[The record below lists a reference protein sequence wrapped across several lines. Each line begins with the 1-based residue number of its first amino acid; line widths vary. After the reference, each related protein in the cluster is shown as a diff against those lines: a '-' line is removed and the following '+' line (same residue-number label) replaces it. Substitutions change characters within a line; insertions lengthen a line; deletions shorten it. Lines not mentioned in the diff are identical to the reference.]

1 MEEKKI
7 ILNMRI
13 LKTGELN
20 DVEMRLRNSAIDAAG
35 SAYAPYSGFFVG
47 AAVLLDDGTIIKG
60 CNQENAVYP
69 LGLCAER
76 VALSCAGASF
86 PDVPVVSIAI
96 AAVKDGIVQPS
107 ISPCGGCRQAML
119 ETEQRYGQPLSVLLC
134 GSDET
139 VLVSSARDL
148 LPLSFGKDNLIN
160 G

>member
-1 MEEKKI
+1 MEEKKV
-7 ILNMRI
+7 ILD
-13 LKTGELN
+13 LKIMNTGELA
-20 DVEMRLRNSAIDAAG
+20 DSDMRLRDVAIDAAK

-47 AAVLLDDGTIIKG
+47 AAVLLDDGTVVKG

-76 VALSCAGASF
+76 VALSSAAVSS

-96 AAVKDGIVQPS
+96 AAVKDGKVQPS

-119 ETEQRYGQPLSVLLC
+119 ETEQRYGRPMRVLLC

-139 VLVSSARDL
+139 IIVSSAKEL
-148 LPLSFGKDNLIN
+148 LPLSFGKENL
-160 G
+160 